1 MENEQNELVD
11 LEINYKYTEY
21 HEAPDGDPTHFEC
34 PICKEQGLS
43 ACGKC
48 HKLSSEI
55 EERYSFGIYAGKL
68 CDECCSGFQDNCGLD
83 QPQGSPNDLDETYYD
98 EDDTWN

>member
-11 LEINYKYTEY
+11 LEINYKYTEH

-43 ACGKC
+43 ACG
-48 HKLSSEI
+48 
-55 EERYSFGIYAGKL
+55 
-68 CDECCSGFQDNCGLD
+68 
-83 QPQGSPNDLDETYYD
+83 
-98 EDDTWN
+98 